1 MYDWI
6 YIIVGIIAFIL
17 AITLIIA
24 YVSYRI
30 AFFTSKNS
38 KKNYYHIPK
47 EYQHER
53 KKMRELVE
61 NLSKIPFE
69 QVFTYSH
76 DGLKLSAKYY
86 HVSDDAPIQIQFHGY
101 RGSGIRD
108 FSGGNLLARELG
120 FNTLLVDQ
128 RAHGDSEGCTISFG
142 VVERYD
148 VISWCNY
155 CVKNFPKAKIY
166 LAGVSMGAASVI
178 MAAELDLPS
187 NVKGIIADCSYSSQ
201 KEVIKL
207 SCKNMKVPPSLM
219 FPFIALGG
227 KLFGKFDINERTP
240 LQAIPNAKVPIM
252 LIHGEEDEIV
262 PIQMAHQMEQASCG
276 KAKLYTFANASHGIS
291 YIVNPI
297 RYKQLAIDFINK
309 CEKI

>member
-1 MYDWI
+1 MYDWV
-6 YIIVGIIAFIL
+6 YIIIFSVAFVLALIL
-17 AITLIIA
+17 IFA

-38 KKNYYHIPK
+38 KKNFYHIPE
-47 EYQHER
+47 EYEHAR
-53 KKMRELVE
+53 AKMRELVE
-61 NLSKIPFE
+61 KLSQIPYE

-76 DGLKLSAKYY
+76 DGLKLAAKYY

-108 FSGGNLLARELG
+108 FSGGNLLARQLG

-128 RAHGDSEGCTISFG
+128 RAHGDSEGCSISFG
-142 VVERYD
+142 VIERFD
-148 VISWCNY
+148 VITWCNY
-155 CVKNFPKAKIY
+155 CTNRFPKAKIY

-207 SCKNMKVPPSLM
+207 SCKNMKVPPSLAY
-219 FPFIALGG
+219 PFITLGG
-227 KLFGKFDINERTP
+227 KLFGKFDINVRTP
-240 LQAIPNAKVPIM
+240 LEAIPNAKVPIL
-252 LIHGEEDEIV
+252 LIQGQADEIV
-262 PIQMAHQMEQASCG
+262 PCEMAYEMANAAPS
-276 KAKLYTFANASHGIS
+276 KAELHTFNKASHGIS
-291 YIVNPI
+291 YIVDPI

-309 CEKI
+309 CENT